1 MFIQTLSTFDQYSN
15 LVLLNA
21 VERRIL
27 PVKPDPSAQQTQ
39 QPPLLYY
46 YTDIDLGGLYC
57 VRGENMVL
65 LGRHSPETFGG
76 QRLDWA
82 EWQRKYQEQ
91 GSSASTTE
99 WDFDSDLIA

>member
-1 MFIQTLSTFDQYSN
+1 M
-15 LVLLNA
+15 NA

-27 PVKPDPSAQQTQ
+27 VVPAAANASTQ
-39 QPPLLYY
+39 QSQQPLLYY

-65 LGRHSPETFGG
+65 LGRHSPDTFGG

-82 EWQRKYQEQ
+82 AWQQMYQEQ
-91 GSSASTTE
+91 NKSSPMTTTTE
-99 WDFDSDLIA
+99 WDFDSDLVA